1 MDAGSFVIALL
12 TAAGAAAGPAPLGA
26 LQDTTAPAARC
37 IAAPDEER
45 LGSARPDAGLSS
57 QPGTGTGSS
66 ALPDE
71 LVEELADIITR
82 ASLDSAT
89 RQDSA
94 TREDSVTRQDSATVS
109 SALAEELAQELAD
122 VVAESDDPTSRR
134 LAAALAA
141 AGFEASAAVGSRQET
156 AASRSDD
163 NGLDDRSGRAD
174 QGRLDDRTGQAD
186 QDRLGDDRL
195 EDSRLDQDR
204 ADSDDGLDRGRRDDA
219 RNQPGSDDRLADDR
233 LGQDEQLDCDG
244 GAQQQDA
251 AAEDRESTAGGANRS
266 GDLEDVLSSQAGER
280 ERAGSERSGTPAGRG
295 GSGIADA
302 LERGERTAE

>member
-26 LQDTTAPAARC
+26 LQDTAAPAARC

-45 LGSARPDAGLSS
+45 LGSARPDADTGLSS
-57 QPGTGTGSS
+57 RPDPGTGSS
-66 ALPDE
+66 GLPDE

-94 TREDSVTRQDSATVS
+94 NRQDSAGRQDSATAS

-141 AGFEASAAVGSRQET
+141 AGFEASATAGSRQET

-174 QGRLDDRTGQAD
+174 Q
-186 QDRLGDDRL
+186 DRLGEDRVD
-195 EDSRLDQDR
+195 DSRLDQDR
-204 ADSDDGLDRGRRDDA
+204 VNGDDGLDRGRQDNGQNQ
-219 RNQPGSDDRLADDR
+219 RNSDDRLADDQLAR
-233 LGQDEQLDCDG
+233 DDQLDCDG
-244 GAQQQDA
+244 RAQQQDA
-251 AAEDRESTAGGANRS
+251 TADDREPTGGGADRS
-266 GDLEDVLSSQAGER
+266 SDLEDVLSSQAADR
-280 ERAGSERSGTPAGRG
+280 ERAGSERSDSSAGRG

-302 LERGERTAE
+302 LERGERTAG